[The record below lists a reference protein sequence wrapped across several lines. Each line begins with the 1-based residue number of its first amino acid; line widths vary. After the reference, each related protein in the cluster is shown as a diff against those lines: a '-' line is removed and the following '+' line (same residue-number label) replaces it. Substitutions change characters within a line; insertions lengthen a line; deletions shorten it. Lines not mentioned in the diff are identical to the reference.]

1 MSRKVLGLDIRATS
15 VCAVL
20 VKSTL
25 RVSRIAGCLS
35 VPIPPASEDGQGG
48 LRAALET
55 VAATLDLQGADCAV
69 SIPAVHFSCRNVP
82 IPFDTPKK
90 IRMVLPFEVEPTLPF
105 AADELAFDFTVLG
118 PGSAPGQT
126 EVLAAAIER
135 SRLAGVLEALAAV
148 RLAPER
154 VTLGGYPAALWVA
167 RNSAMEGTVL
177 CVDVSDASGA
187 IYGTGGG
194 RVRLIRSF
202 PLPPAGPGRVRA
214 VQHHL
219 RTTAGA
225 LSETGGPDTAPC
237 DAVLTGAGLEGVD
250 LEAFAAALPVAVRAV
265 DLRSELGF
273 FREGENEPGWQP
285 QMGGALALA
294 YAELEGMGGL
304 NFHHGQFP
312 GRKLLARHRGQFI
325 KTGILAA
332 AVLVMMFA
340 SALIQSA
347 LLQSRTDE
355 LDARMGAIFKEAF
368 PEVKRPADPFQQM
381 RVSLQELKK
390 NAGTAGESLP
400 AVRSIDLLKSVSE
413 SIPEEIAVV
422 FDRMVIGPEGFLVS
436 GTTSAFNSV
445 DEIKGHLERVP
456 RFKKVTISS
465 ANTDRS
471 GKEVN
476 FQIKVDL

>member
-1 MSRKVLGLDIRATS
+1 MSRHVLGLDIRATS

-35 VPIPPASEDGQGG
+35 VPIPPATEDGQGG

-55 VAATLDLQGADCAV
+55 VASTLDLHGADCAV

-82 IPFDTPKK
+82 IPFDNPKK
-90 IRMVLPFEVEPTLPF
+90 IRMVLPFEIEPSLPF
-105 AADELAFDFTVLG
+105 AADDLAFDFTVLG

-126 EVLAAAIER
+126 EVLAAAVER

-148 RLAPER
+148 RLDPER
-154 VTLGGYPAALWVA
+154 VTLGGYPAALCVA
-167 RNSAMEGTVL
+167 RSSATEGTVL

-187 IYGTGGG
+187 IYGTSGG

-202 PLPPAGPGRVRA
+202 PLPPAGPGRARTL
-214 VQHHL
+214 QHHL
-219 RTTAGA
+219 RTTVGA
-225 LSETGGPDTAPC
+225 LSEIGGPDATPC
-237 DAVLTGAGLEGVD
+237 DAVLTGVGLEGVD
-250 LEAFAAALPVAVRAV
+250 LEEFAAALPVAVRPV
-265 DLRSELGF
+265 ELRSELGF
-273 FREGENEPGWQP
+273 FREGENDPGWQP
-285 QMGGALALA
+285 GMGGALALA
-294 YAELEGMGGL
+294 YAEIEGLGGL
-304 NFHHGQFP
+304 NFHHGQLP
-312 GRKLLARHRGQFI
+312 GRKLLARHRGHMI

-332 AVLVMMFA
+332 AVLVLMFA
-340 SALIQSA
+340 SVLTESF
-347 LLQSRTDE
+347 LLQNRIDD
-355 LDARMGAIFKEAF
+355 LDGRMGALFREAF

-381 RVSLQELKK
+381 RISLQELKK
-390 NAGTAGESLP
+390 AASPTGEALP
-400 AVRSIDLLKSVSE
+400 TVRSIDLLKSVSE
-413 SIPEEIAVV
+413 SIPEDIAVV
-422 FDRMVIGPEGFLVS
+422 FDRMVVGPEGFLVS